1 MRHALIATFCTALT
15 LTLGAMPCF
24 AQEQGGDAET
34 TMVAVQNLEPSA
46 EQDNAVDD
54 TASRTD
60 VCDVVKDDAQADDGT
75 DNAGNAE
82 PAEGIVSDET
92 AGEGSSPAVNLEAMD
107 EPQGASED
115 PTAQEPIAATGEDA
129 VTDNASDGL
138 CPEEVPVVE
147 TDGTTAAQSQV
158 EDKAPAV
165 VIAEKSAAPE
175 KNVATATQTT
185 AMNKAAYAKKVAKK
199 ASTGSYL
206 INNAVY
212 QIASALSKKYCV
224 SVVDASGAKK
234 TNVALAKKKS
244 LLMQFWRAIDRGNG
258 VYRFKNYAGGYYL
271 AVKGKVKQ
279 RANVYVTKSGI
290 IDWKVVK
297 NSDGTFSLQPVS
309 KTKGY
314 LSVANAKARVG
325 ANSQLWPSISNKG
338 QKFTFAYNKRLTKAF
353 TVGKTAEPGVVSVST
368 AGSAI
373 FVDIA
378 GSSSSNNAK
387 AKTAKRTD
395 AASQVFQ
402 LRYRGNGLYE
412 FQNANSYK
420 SLSIYGKSKKVGAS
434 VVQADRTH
442 GLEQMWVLQK
452 QDTGYKVVSALS
464 GLVLDIDGAKS
475 VKGKGLLLSKGSTSA
490 SQIYDFTETQLV
502 KDGEYVIQS
511 AMSLPFVVSI
521 KDDSK
526 AKKNVRLSRSAGV
539 TGERFTFKYLGNGM
553 YRINSASGKKSVA
566 VDGASKKNA
575 ANILMMNAKDNDSQK
590 WKIEIGD
597 EGIKFQSVVSGKYL
611 TISTKQAK
619 TGANLD
625 QRTVNSAAGQCWKLV
640 DPSWTYYA
648 GASSSAM
655 KLIKKA
661 ESYEGWRY
669 QWGGRS
675 PSTSF
680 DCAGLV
686 MYCSNQVWKTHF
698 DLMNTNAEMLYG
710 KCKHIKANEA
720 KPGDLVFYRGTYGSD
735 VSYISHVVIY
745 TGRGYMYG
753 AGDPIGYAKVN
764 SIKNIKGKNAT
775 AVFARIRH

>member
-1 MRHALIATFCTALT
+1 M
-15 LTLGAMPCF
+15 
-24 AQEQGGDAET
+24 ET
-34 TMVAVQNLEPSA
+34 TTAAVQNLETSA
-46 EQDNAVDD
+46 EQDKAAED
-54 TASRTD
+54 TASLAGP
-60 VCDVVKDDAQADDGT
+60 DVVAQEDVQADDESENA
-75 DNAGNAE
+75 DNAT
-82 PAEGIVSDET
+82 PAESTVTEEIT
-92 AGEGSSPAVNLEAMD
+92 GEGSSPAENLEAADDSQVVLEDPAAQGPAD
-107 EPQGASED
+107 ESGADTAADSASEA
-115 PTAQEPIAATGEDA
+115 PCAEENPA
-129 VTDNASDGL
+129 VEADDTPA
-138 CPEEVPVVE
+138 V
-147 TDGTTAAQSQV
+147 QSQA
-158 EDKAPAV
+158 EDKAPAAAAAV
-165 VIAEKSAAPE
+165 KSATLEKSAATIA
-175 KNVATATQTT
+175 NTT
-185 AMNKAAYAKKVAKK
+185 VKKQAASAKKVAKK
-199 ASTGSYL
+199 VSAGSFL

-297 NSDGTFSLQPVS
+297 NSDGTFSLKPVS

-325 ANSQLWPSISNKG
+325 ANVQLWPSISNKG

-353 TVGKTAEPGVVSVST
+353 TVGKTAQPGVVSVSP
-368 AGSAI
+368 AGSSI

-395 AASQVFQ
+395 ASSQVFQ
-402 LRYRGNGLYE
+402 LRYHGNGLYE
-412 FQNANSYK
+412 FQNANSYM

-475 VKGKGLLLSKGSTSA
+475 VKDKGLLLSKGSTSA
-490 SQIYDFTETQLV
+490 SQIYDFTEAQLV

-553 YRINSASGKKSVA
+553 YRINSASGKKSIA
-566 VDGASKKNA
+566 VDGGSKKNA
-575 ANILMMNAKDNDSQK
+575 ANVLMLNAKDNDSQK
-590 WKIEIGD
+590 WKLEIGD

-625 QRTVNSAAGQCWKLV
+625 QRTVNGASGQCWKLV

-745 TGRGYMYG
+745 TGKGYMYG